1 MALNLTKPKQRDE
14 QQQPQ
19 RTDFNF
25 AIPKPSTVVPKE
37 VIYMEYPSLE
47 FFNFT
52 KLILQN
58 ELKRTH
64 TAPLMELN
72 TQPMARQPNFG
83 VSLLKRPLQQQQA
96 PQDQPMELTAK
107 PPKQVMRLVG
117 FGSGG
122 NSASRAN
129 ETSSSANRTY
139 IAISRP
145 VPTAASAAAGAV
157 SISKVPHG
165 LYRAATL

>member
-1 MALNLTKPKQRDE
+1 M
-14 QQQPQ
+14 
-19 RTDFNF
+19 
-25 AIPKPSTVVPKE
+25 
-37 VIYMEYPSLE
+37 
-47 FFNFT
+47 
-52 KLILQN
+52 
-58 ELKRTH
+58 KRTH
-64 TAPLMELN
+64 TAPLLELN

-83 VSLLKRPLQQQQA
+83 VSLLKRPLQQQQQQQQA

>member
-1 MALNLTKPKQRDE
+1 M
-14 QQQPQ
+14 QQQQ
-19 RTDFNF
+19 
-25 AIPKPSTVVPKE
+25 
-37 VIYMEYPSLE
+37 SL
-47 FFNFT
+47 
-52 KLILQN
+52 
-58 ELKRTH
+58 
-64 TAPLMELN
+64 
-72 TQPMARQPNFG
+72 ARQPNFG
-83 VSLLKRPLQQQQA
+83 VSLLKRPLQQQQQQQA
-96 PQDQPMELTAK
+96 PQEQPMELTAK